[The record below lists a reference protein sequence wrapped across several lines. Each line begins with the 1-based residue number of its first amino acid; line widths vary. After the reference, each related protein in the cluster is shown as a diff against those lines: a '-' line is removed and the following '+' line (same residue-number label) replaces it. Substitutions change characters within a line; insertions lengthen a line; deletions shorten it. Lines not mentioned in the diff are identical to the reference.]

1 MELLQTLYLVGKPKS
16 CLVYRTFFLFLVL
29 FVFYACAASS
39 DAIPVR
45 EVAVDEDLKLAG
57 LGIESKD
64 INSISK
70 TIVADLLLS
79 DFYHESKTTPIIVLE
94 GEYFINESS
103 YIINTNLLADR
114 MRVSLIRETKRK
126 LRFVTRQNLQ
136 ALIDEAQTSGSD
148 IDLVQAQYRMTARIT
163 SIHGVSNQTGAKSN
177 YFQFS
182 FELLDLQTGSILWAN
197 IYDVRKIGGDDTIY
211 R

>member
-1 MELLQTLYLVGKPKS
+1 MKLQTLYLVGKPKS
-16 CLVYRTFFLFLVL
+16 CLVYRIFFLFLVL

-79 DFYHESKTTPIIVLE
+79 DFYHESKTPPIIVLE

-136 ALIDEAQTSGSD
+136 ALINEAQTSGSD
-148 IDLVQAQYRMTARIT
+148 IDLIQAQYRMTARIT
-163 SIHGVSNQTGAKSN
+163 SIHGVSNQTGVKSN